1 MDELNQLMAELP
13 QSISTLNKLSES
25 LDPPTEDYTET
36 DADRVVTISCRP
48 NGALISIR
56 IADNWRNKI
65 EPDMLA
71 DRLNQTMAAAQ
82 LRAMG
87 IGSVELTG
95 KGRSRDDDSA
105 SQERIDLTSVQPTAA
120 DRKQAEQYA
129 QRSYQE
135 FVNRVDEAVRDEGA
149 ALERFYSGMDKLNR
163 ALADEVPDAAD
174 EEQHI
179 YSENH
184 KAWAVLTPAGVNG
197 FDFKA
202 NWVKNQTGITL
213 TNCLREIIEQLPAD
227 ETPALIESL
236 RAFKA

>member
-1 MDELNQLMAELP
+1 M
-13 QSISTLNKLSES
+13 
-25 LDPPTEDYTET
+25 
-36 DADRVVTISCRP
+36 
-48 NGALISIR
+48 
-56 IADNWRNKI
+56 
-65 EPDMLA
+65 
-71 DRLNQTMAAAQ
+71 
-82 LRAMG
+82 
-87 IGSVELTG
+87 
-95 KGRSRDDDSA
+95 
-105 SQERIDLTSVQPTAA
+105 
-120 DRKQAEQYA
+120 
-129 QRSYQE
+129 
-135 FVNRVDEAVRDEGA
+135 RDEGA